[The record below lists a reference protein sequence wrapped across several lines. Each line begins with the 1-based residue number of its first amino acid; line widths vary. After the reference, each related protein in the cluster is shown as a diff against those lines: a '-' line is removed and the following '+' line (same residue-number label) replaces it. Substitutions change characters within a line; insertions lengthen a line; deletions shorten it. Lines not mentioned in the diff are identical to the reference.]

1 MTTTAA
7 TPAIPEADAAAR
19 TSATILS
26 GGVPGQRRIATEL
39 IAWTLP
45 DQPTPSTPP
54 QWLDGTPEGRRTAA
68 ETLCQHTAPEDREAV
83 ATVLTGLLRRAITK
97 GATPPG
103 HAGAEL
109 TRQITRH
116 LSVISLEMADGMT
129 VGGPAGAEKLEHA
142 LRELLAMHRLLRHFP
157 RHGQCGG
164 EARVM
169 ELVELAWQVEA
180 ENLPH
185 QPAVRRE
192 PEPGED
198 DREREQIPLQGF
210 KQISLNASD
219 LDGIWSGLNQIAGSM
234 IMDRE
239 TAAAVALGV
248 SAKRPNRDSTL
259 LVQPYLILESPDG
272 ITEDRLA
279 RNVAAINCGIRYAA
293 PISPRIS
300 HQEFI
305 DA

>member
-7 TPAIPEADAAAR
+7 MPAVPEADGAAR
-19 TSATILS
+19 TSATILY
-26 GGVPGQRRIATEL
+26 GGVPGERRIAAEL
-39 IAWTLP
+39 VIWTAP
-45 DQPTPSTPP
+45 DQPKPSNPP

-68 ETLCQHTAPEDREAV
+68 ETLCRHTAPEDREAIG
-83 ATVLTGLLRRAITK
+83 AVLTSLLRRAITE

-103 HAGAEL
+103 HAGTEL
-109 TRQITRH
+109 TRQISRH
-116 LSVISLEMADGMT
+116 LDLISREMADGMA
-129 VGGPAGAEKLEHA
+129 VGGPAGADKLEHA
-142 LRELLAMHRLLRHFP
+142 LRELLAMHRLISHFP

-164 EARVM
+164 NARVM
-169 ELVELAWQVEA
+169 ELVEQAWQVEA
-180 ENLPH
+180 RNLPH
-185 QPAVRRE
+185 PPAVRRV

-198 DREREQIPLQGF
+198 GREREQIPLQGF
-210 KQISLNASD
+210 KQISVNASD
-219 LDGIWSGLNQIAGSM
+219 LDGLWTGLNQIAGSM

-259 LVQPYLILESPDG
+259 LVQPYLILESPDDL
-272 ITEDRLA
+272 TEDRLA
-279 RNVAAINCGIRYAA
+279 RNVAAINCGIRHAA
-293 PISPRIS
+293 AISPRIS